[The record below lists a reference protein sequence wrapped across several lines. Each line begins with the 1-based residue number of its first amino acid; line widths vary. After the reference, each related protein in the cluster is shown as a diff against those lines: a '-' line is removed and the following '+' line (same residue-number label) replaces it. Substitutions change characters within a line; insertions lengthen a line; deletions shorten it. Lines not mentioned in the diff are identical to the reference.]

1 MVGILL
7 VSHGEIGTALFNS
20 ATQILEKK
28 HVNISCVSINSNHR
42 INSHEKIIQD
52 KLSQLDNGKGVLVM
66 TDMYGATPTNIIKK
80 LISPNKHEVI
90 TGLNL
95 PMLMQALTN
104 RNLSLDELMKICLK
118 YGQQNIFNIKK

>member
-1 MVGILL
+1 M
-7 VSHGEIGTALFNS
+7 
-20 ATQILEKK
+20 K
-28 HVNISCVSINSNHR
+28 
-42 INSHEKIIQD
+42 KIIQD